1 MKKLLS
7 LVLSG
12 VLAFSL
18 VSCGGSANDTTATT
32 SDSGTTGES
41 TTLTVAAT
49 VVPHAELLNLVK
61 EDLKA
66 EGIELVVQEFSDYT
80 LLNPALT
87 SGDVD
92 ANFFQH
98 QPFLDSFV
106 ADSGEKLVGV
116 GNIHVEPMRGYSD
129 KLTSID
135 ELADGAT
142 IALPNDATN
151 EGRAL
156 LLLQSN
162 GLITLNEEA
171 GIIATPKDIIDN
183 PKNLQ
188 FTELDSYLLPR
199 SLGDCDIAIISTNVA
214 MESGLDINKSII
226 VEGADSPYANIIAVR
241 AEDKDNEAIKK
252 LVAALQTDKV
262 KTYIEENYDGAVVPA
277 FGN

>member
-1 MKKLLS
+1 MKKFLS

-12 VLAFSL
+12 ILAVSL
-18 VSCGGSANDTTATT
+18 VSCGGSSDDTATT
-32 SDSGTTGES
+32 EGTGAEGEL

-49 VVPHAELLNLVK
+49 VVPHAELLNFVK

-66 EGIELVVQEFSDYT
+66 EGIDLVVQEFSDYT
-80 LLNPALT
+80 LLNPSLSA
-87 SGDVD
+87 GEVD

-98 QPFLDSFV
+98 QPFLDSYV
-106 ADSGEKLVGV
+106 ADSGEDLVGV

-129 KLTSID
+129 TLTSID
-135 ELADGAT
+135 ELPDGAT

-156 LLLQSN
+156 LLLEAE

-214 MESGLDINKSII
+214 MEAGLDLAKSII

-241 AEDKDNEAIKK
+241 GEDKENEAILK
-252 LVAALQTDKV
+252 LVAALQSDKV
-262 KTYIEENYDGAVVPA
+262 KTFIEENYNGAVVPA
-277 FGN
+277 F

>member
-12 VLAFSL
+12 ILAVSL
-18 VSCGGSANDTTATT
+18 VSCGNSSDTTTT
-32 SDSGTTGES
+32 TGDSGTGSEL
-41 TTLTVAAT
+41 TTLKVAAT
-49 VVPHAELLNLVK
+49 VVPHSELLNLIK

-66 EGIELVVQEFSDYT
+66 EGIDLVVQEFSDYT
-80 LLNPALT
+80 LLNPALV

-106 ADSGEKLVGV
+106 ADSGEDLVSV
-116 GNIHVEPMRGYSD
+116 GNIHVEPLRGYSD
-129 KLTSID
+129 KLASID
-135 ELADGAT
+135 ELPEGAT

-156 LLLQSN
+156 LLLEST
-162 GLITLNEEA
+162 GLISLNKEA
-171 GIIATPKDIIDN
+171 GIVATPKDIIDN
-183 PKNLQ
+183 PKNLK

-199 SLGDCDIAIISTNVA
+199 SLADCEIAIISTNVA
-214 MESGLDINKSII
+214 MESGLDVNKSII

-241 AEDKDNEAIKK
+241 AEDKDNEAILK
-252 LVAALQTDKV
+252 LVATLQTDKV
-262 KTYIEENYDGAVVPA
+262 KTYIEETYDGAVVPA
-277 FGN
+277 FCK